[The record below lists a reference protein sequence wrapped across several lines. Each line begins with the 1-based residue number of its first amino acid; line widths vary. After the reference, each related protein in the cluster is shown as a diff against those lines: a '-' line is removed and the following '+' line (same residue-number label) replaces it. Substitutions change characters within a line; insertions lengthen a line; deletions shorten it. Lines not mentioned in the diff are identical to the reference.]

1 MKQLQFDSSNKAIT
15 PLGTYRLEKDYE
27 SHAIYLVYPDG
38 TSKKGTDVNTLKVYA
53 EQHYVQTVL
62 ACLEQPL
69 VTLFSSPGR
78 WRETTMK
85 RDRLI
90 SKGELTSTKYSLNE
104 AIALCYPSNQK
115 EILDMIREQ
124 VGEVCL
130 FNNNGRLSVLE
141 LVGDLGL

>member
-38 TSKKGTDVNTLKVYA
+38 TSKKGTDPKTLKVYA

-69 VTLFSSPGR
+69 VALFSSPGR
-78 WRETTMK
+78 WRESTMK
-85 RDRLI
+85 HDRLI
-90 SKGELTSTKYSLNE
+90 SKGELTNIKYTLNE
-104 AIALCYPSNQK
+104 AVALCYFSNQK
-115 EILDMIREQ
+115 EILDLIREK
-124 VGEVCL
+124 VGEVCV
-130 FNNNGRLSVLE
+130 FNNQGRLAVLE